1 MPISFVQP
9 GGDFGGTGFSRCDN
23 KRLLHVF
30 FAQAKAYAT
39 QGRNQTLAQVA
50 NLPHICL

>member
-1 MPISFVQP
+1 MNLL
-9 GGDFGGTGFSRCDN
+9 SRIG
-23 KRLLHVF
+23 LHIRG
-30 FAQAKAYAT
+30 AKTKWHWAKAYAT